1 MPLKYLRKR
10 GLVLKKWTF
19 RHFGRLKRKKR
30 SSSPSSNESSPS
42 QRRKQEDDQG
52 TVAADDEFD
61 FPNIEAHKLDT
72 SVARGKAELSK
83 RRSTKP
89 RRKPTRQRSTSGN
102 EDSNDFG
109 FSIAPE
115 TKADNR
121 QPAIAN
127 ELNGSVDSLDR
138 EDVFNQNTV
147 GAAVSPNRQ
156 PYAASASAERLPSPD
171 WVTVSFTQGQEPQMS
186 PTKPAGVSLTEP
198 SPKASPNRS
207 PRSSPIPA
215 KGVSTEDQAQSSPA
229 WTKINHSSS
238 QESKGSLVKRQQ
250 SMPEPADDPVSP
262 EWTTIT
268 HRHSVQER
276 QTISSRVRGFALP
289 GLASGGSSRSSSNKP
304 SPASPEHFLQSPTAG
319 SPQARPAAS
328 PTKTGVLIP
337 GLEELESSPV
347 KLKHTPTKEKLPSP
361 PEEATVPS
369 WAKDTQLKKVRT
381 PEEMPPPEEP
391 EEREGPWTK
400 QAQLKKVE
408 SPPSKEDDEE
418 MAKENEPPEQ
428 DWRARLKKSFKSGK
442 DTKKEK
448 TQEKA
453 APDWAKKAEEKT
465 KRMQTMV
472 ETSAEREKA
481 SERAA
486 PDWARQAEEKTKR
499 VQTITELS
507 KEKEV
512 EKAAPDWAKQAEEK
526 TKRVLD
532 IAESSKDKQQ
542 DQTAPEWANRAKN
555 MTARVKSNKVLV
567 ELETKKENTNT
578 EANLPPL
585 KQLAR
590 TPESNGELDTRN
602 GDKAGSWFSE
612 TKLKK
617 TRPGS
622 GSGANATESSKSP
635 SWIEQSRKKSQRCN
649 ALIETADPEKRLERK
664 LSGSADEEPKAPFV
678 REVSLRSRKN
688 SDKSGGDSSPSE
700 LAQIPDWKVQLQKR
714 KKELGAA
721 ADRQSWTTIEHP
733 HLESLIEKQ
742 SRVSKSAENL
752 LDNDR
757 EFVDLPHSS
766 RIKPP
771 ESVEGEKTDSFAKEK
786 VSRVKSCPVHDSE
799 KNVNPVKKLFKQF
812 SSYFS
817 KAPEVRGDTGTKSHL
832 EELKGRDSQ
841 VSSPPAEEPGW
852 KQEIRRRRSQGQ
864 QGYTDPSELSDNS
877 PITSVQMPPKSKE
890 AEEPPPEPAW
900 KRELSRRRREG
911 RYQTQIIT
919 SDSKDSPD
927 SPANWLQKLRS
938 RPQSAAPTDSDESPD
953 PDSPIH
959 RPRSRPRPA
968 GVDLTSNMQAEPV
981 WKQEAERKRNRFQTA
996 LAENLS

>member
-1 MPLKYLRKR
+1 M
-10 GLVLKKWTF
+10 
-19 RHFGRLKRKKR
+19 
-30 SSSPSSNESSPS
+30 
-42 QRRKQEDDQG
+42 
-52 TVAADDEFD
+52 VAADDEFD

-115 TKADNR
+115 AKENR
-121 QPAIAN
+121 QPAISN

-138 EDVFNQNTV
+138 DDVFNQNTV
-147 GAAVSPNRQ
+147 AASVSPNRQ
-156 PYAASASAERLPSPD
+156 PPAASAASGERLPSPD
-171 WVTVSFTQGQEPQMS
+171 WVTVSFAQGQEPQMS
-186 PTKPAGVSLTEP
+186 PTKPLTEP

-215 KGVSTEDQAQSSPA
+215 KEVSKE
-229 WTKINHSSS
+229 
-238 QESKGSLVKRQQ
+238 
-250 SMPEPADDPVSP
+250 EPVGDPLSP

-268 HRHSVQER
+268 HRQSVQER
-276 QTISSRVRGFALP
+276 HTISSKVKGFALP
-289 GLASGGSSRSSSNKP
+289 GLTSGGSSRSGSNKP

-347 KLKHTPTKEKLPSP
+347 KLKHTPTKEKYPSP

-381 PEEMPPPEEP
+381 PEEMSPPEEP
-391 EEREGPWTK
+391 EEKEGPWTK

-408 SPPSKEDDEE
+408 SPPSNEDDEE

-428 DWRARLKKSFKSGK
+428 DWRARLKKSFKSGGK

-472 ETSAEREKA
+472 ESSGEREKSA
-481 SERAA
+481 ERAA
-486 PDWARQAEEKTKR
+486 PDWAKQAEEKTKR

-512 EKAAPDWAKQAEEK
+512 ERAAPDWAKQAEEK

-532 IAESSKDKQQ
+532 IAESSRDKQP
-542 DQTAPEWANRAKN
+542 DQNTPEWANRAKH

-567 ELETKKENTNT
+567 ELETKKENTNVET
-578 EANLPPL
+578 NLPPL

-590 TPESNGELDTRN
+590 TPESNGEFDARN
-602 GDKAGSWFSE
+602 GDKSGSWFSE

-622 GSGANATESSKSP
+622 GSGGGTTESAKSP

-688 SDKSGGDSSPSE
+688 SDKSGGDSSPGE

-714 KKELGAA
+714 KKEQGAA
-721 ADRQSWTTIEHP
+721 VGT
-733 HLESLIEKQ
+733 
-742 SRVSKSAENL
+742 SRAITRYCAIHTPSYASYRTDA
-752 LDNDR
+752 
-757 EFVDLPHSS
+757 LPPAW
-766 RIKPP
+766 R
-771 ESVEGEKTDSFAKEK
+771 VALRRRMTDS
-786 VSRVKSCPVHDSE
+786 
-799 KNVNPVKKLFKQF
+799 
-812 SSYFS
+812 
-817 KAPEVRGDTGTKSHL
+817 RGTVYGDPGTKSHL
-832 EELKGRDSQ
+832 DELKGRDSQ
-841 VSSPPAEEPGW
+841 VSAQPVEEPVW
-852 KQEIRRRRSQGQ
+852 KKEIRRRKSQVRHE
-864 QGYTDPSELSDNS
+864 GYTEPCEPSATS
-877 PITSVQMPPKSKE
+877 PPTLPPGNVPMPPKSKE

-938 RPQSAAPTDSDESPD
+938 RPQSAAPTDSDESAD
-953 PDSPIH
+953 PDSPVH

-968 GVDLTSNMQAEPV
+968 GVDLTTSMQAEPV

>member
-115 TKADNR
+115 AKENR
-121 QPAIAN
+121 QPAISN

-138 EDVFNQNTV
+138 DDVFNQNTV
-147 GAAVSPNRQ
+147 AASVSPNRQ
-156 PYAASASAERLPSPD
+156 PSAASAALGERLPSPD
-171 WVTVSFTQGQEPQMS
+171 WVTVSFAQGQEPQMS
-186 PTKPAGVSLTEP
+186 PTKPLTEP

-215 KGVSTEDQAQSSPA
+215 KEVSKEDQPQSSPA
-229 WTKINHSSS
+229 WTKIIHSSS
-238 QESKGSLVKRQQ
+238 QDSKGSLVKQQ
-250 SMPEPADDPVSP
+250 SMPEPAGDPLSP

-268 HRHSVQER
+268 HRQSVQER
-276 QTISSRVRGFALP
+276 HTISSKVKGFALP
-289 GLASGGSSRSSSNKP
+289 GLTSGGSSRSGSNKP

-347 KLKHTPTKEKLPSP
+347 KLKHTPTKEKYPSP

-381 PEEMPPPEEP
+381 PEEMSPPEEP
-391 EEREGPWTK
+391 EEKEGPWTK

-428 DWRARLKKSFKSGK
+428 DWRARLKKSFKSGGK

-472 ETSAEREKA
+472 ESSAEREKSA
-481 SERAA
+481 ERAA
-486 PDWARQAEEKTKR
+486 PDWAKQAEEKTKR

-512 EKAAPDWAKQAEEK
+512 ERAAPDWAKQAEEK

-532 IAESSKDKQQ
+532 IAESSRDKQP
-542 DQTAPEWANRAKN
+542 DQSTPEWANRAKH

-567 ELETKKENTNT
+567 ELETKKENSNVET
-578 EANLPPL
+578 NLPPL

-590 TPESNGELDTRN
+590 TPESNGEFDARN
-602 GDKAGSWFSE
+602 GDKTGSWFSE

-622 GSGANATESSKSP
+622 GSGGGTTESAKSP

-688 SDKSGGDSSPSE
+688 SDKSGGDISPGE

-714 KKELGAA
+714 KKEQGAA
-721 ADRQSWTTIEHP
+721 EENQSRTPTTIP
-733 HLESLIEKQ
+733 PDLQSNIEKQ
-742 SRVSKSAENL
+742 YQVSKSAENL
-752 LDNDR
+752 LDVERAFIDPPR
-757 EFVDLPHSS
+757 CSET
-766 RIKPP
+766 KP
-771 ESVEGEKTDSFAKEK
+771 SVESEKTDSCTKEK
-786 VSRVKSCPVHDSE
+786 VTRVKSCPENDPE
-799 KNVNPVKKLFKQF
+799 KEIHPVKKLFKQF
-812 SSYFS
+812 SAHFFTA
-817 KAPEVRGDTGTKSHL
+817 KAPEVRGDPGTKSHL
-832 EELKGRDSQ
+832 DELKGRDSQ
-841 VSSPPAEEPGW
+841 VSAQPVEEPVW
-852 KQEIRRRRSQGQ
+852 KKEIRRRKSQVRHE
-864 QGYTDPSELSDNS
+864 GYTEPSEPSATS
-877 PITSVQMPPKSKE
+877 PPTLPPGNVPMPPKSKE

-938 RPQSAAPTDSDESPD
+938 RPQSAAPS
-953 PDSPIH
+953 
-959 RPRSRPRPA
+959 
-968 GVDLTSNMQAEPV
+968 VDLTTSMQAEPV

>member
-115 TKADNR
+115 TKENR
-121 QPAIAN
+121 QPTIAN

-147 GAAVSPNRQ
+147 AAAVSPNRQ
-156 PYAASASAERLPSPD
+156 PYAASAASAERQPSPD
-171 WVTVSFTQGQEPQMS
+171 WVTVSFTQGQEPHMS
-186 PTKPAGVSLTEP
+186 PTKPVGVALTEP
-198 SPKASPNRS
+198 A
-207 PRSSPIPA
+207 
-215 KGVSTEDQAQSSPA
+215 G
-229 WTKINHSSS
+229 
-238 QESKGSLVKRQQ
+238 
-250 SMPEPADDPVSP
+250 DPLSP

-276 QTISSRVRGFALP
+276 QTISTKVKGFALP

-319 SPQARPAAS
+319 SPQARPATS
-328 PTKTGVLIP
+328 PNKTGVLIP

-347 KLKHTPTKEKLPSP
+347 KLKHTPTKEKFPSP

-381 PEEMPPPEEP
+381 PEEMSPPEEA
-391 EEREGPWTK
+391 EDKEGPWTK

-472 ETSAEREKA
+472 DSSAEREKS

-499 VQTITELS
+499 VQTISELN

-512 EKAAPDWAKQAEEK
+512 ERAAPDWAKQAEEK

-542 DQTAPEWANRAKN
+542 DQSTPEWANRAKH

-567 ELETKKENTNT
+567 ELETKKENSNVET
-578 EANLPPL
+578 NLPPL

-590 TPESNGELDTRN
+590 TPESNGEVDARN

-617 TRPGS
+617 TRTGS
-622 GSGANATESSKSP
+622 GGGANTAEPSKSP

-664 LSGSADEEPKAPFV
+664 LSGSADDEPKAPFV

-714 KKELGAA
+714 KTELGAA
-721 ADRQSWTTIEHP
+721 EERQSWTPTTTIPP
-733 HLESLIEKQ
+733 HIQSHVQKQ
-742 SRVSKSAENL
+742 SPVSKSAKNL
-752 LDNDR
+752 LDNERDS
-757 EFVDLPHSS
+757 VDLPQT
-766 RIKPP
+766 KPSVS
-771 ESVEGEKTDSFAKEK
+771 ESKELEKDSLTKEK
-786 VSRVKSCPVHDSE
+786 VTRVRSCPEKDPEKAVH
-799 KNVNPVKKLFKQF
+799 PVKKLFKQF
-812 SSYFS
+812 SAHFFTS
-817 KAPEVRGDTGTKSHL
+817 KAPEVRVGTTRAITRYCTIHTPPIASYRTDALPPAWRVALRRRMTDSRGTVYGDTSTKSHL

-841 VSSPPAEEPGW
+841 VSAPPAEEPGW
-852 KQEIRRRRSQGQ
+852 KQEIRRRRSQVRHE
-864 QGYTDPSELSDNS
+864 GYTEPSKQTDNS
-877 PITSVQMPPKSKE
+877 SVTYHSGNTQMPPKSKE

-938 RPQSAAPTDSDESPD
+938 RPQSAAPTDSDESAD
-953 PDSPIH
+953 PDSPVH
-959 RPRSRPRPA
+959 RPRSRPQPA
-968 GVDLTSNMQAEPV
+968 GVDLTTSMQAEPV
-981 WKQEAERKRNRFQTA
+981 WKQEAERKRNRFQRP
-996 LAENLS
+996 ESY

>member
-156 PYAASASAERLPSPD
+156 PYAASAPAERLPSPD

-186 PTKPAGVSLTEP
+186 PTKPAGVSLT
-198 SPKASPNRS
+198 
-207 PRSSPIPA
+207 
-215 KGVSTEDQAQSSPA
+215 
-229 WTKINHSSS
+229 
-238 QESKGSLVKRQQ
+238 
-250 SMPEPADDPVSP
+250 
-262 EWTTIT
+262 
-268 HRHSVQER
+268 
-276 QTISSRVRGFALP
+276 

-590 TPESNGELDTRN
+590 TPESNGELDARN
-602 GDKAGSWFSE
+602 GDKTGSWFSE

-714 KKELGAA
+714 
-721 ADRQSWTTIEHP
+721 
-733 HLESLIEKQ
+733 
-742 SRVSKSAENL
+742 
-752 LDNDR
+752 
-757 EFVDLPHSS
+757 
-766 RIKPP
+766 
-771 ESVEGEKTDSFAKEK
+771 
-786 VSRVKSCPVHDSE
+786 
-799 KNVNPVKKLFKQF
+799 
-812 SSYFS
+812 
-817 KAPEVRGDTGTKSHL
+817 DTGTKSHL